1 MIFLPIF
8 NESTEKALKKIKIF
22 DNLPFLLPIYQQSR
36 EEKRGGALI
45 GGGGDKWRKYGIY
58 SLKGQKS
65 GQRAN
70 FRPKSTF

>member
-36 EEKRGGALI
+36 EEKRGG
-45 GGGGDKWRKYGIY
+45 GVNW
-58 SLKGQKS
+58 KGAIN
-65 GQRAN
+65 GEN
-70 FRPKSTF
+70 TVFIH

>member
-45 GGGGDKWRKYGIY
+45 GGGAINGE
-58 SLKGQKS
+58 
-65 GQRAN
+65 N
-70 FRPKSTF
+70 TV